1 MAVKQIPSGLG
12 VNLPN
17 GVGAPDNSSLGINGI
32 NVGQSTPTQSQPAGA
47 GALGGTTYLGT
58 GANLINSVPVLG
70 GLAQSVLGGIYG
82 TKYGVPDPTQTAGA
96 AISGNLGNLAGI
108 YGLST
113 GADQAS
119 GAGVQSEYLANLP
132 NYTGML
138 TQATQNVGQ
147 ELGGQVPSDVQ
158 RQLQTAAAE
167 RGVTTGQG
175 PNSPNTSAA
184 YLQALGLN
192 SEQQMQQGMQGFNQL
207 YQDTPTGP
215 AFNPSSMFVTP
226 EQQQAAQ
233 LAANQE
239 AAAPDPELAG
249 LAKTVG
255 SFASFF

>member
-1 MAVKQIPSGLG
+1 MATNAVNNQI
-12 VNLPN
+12 LP
-17 GVGAPDNSSLGINGI
+17 VGQQTNPAQAIAPGGGSLGATTYN
-32 NVGQSTPTQSQPAGA
+32 
-47 GALGGTTYLGT
+47 GALGNTVNQIPLVG
-58 GANLINSVPVLG
+58 GAAE
-70 GLAQSVLGGIYG
+70 GLLSSLYG

-192 SEQQMQQGMQGFNQL
+192 SENQMQQGMVGFNQL

-233 LAANQE
+233 LASNQE
-239 AAAPDPELAG
+239 AAAPDPQAAG
-249 LAKTVG
+249 LLNTF
-255 SFASFF
+255 SSFF